1 MRGVVVLGGL
11 LGIVFSWVPPSSQAQ
26 DAALNLSVFKG
37 ESWGAHLRPILALAV
52 SAEGLIATGS
62 VDETGKLWA
71 GIPGRLQKT
80 IGAHG
85 DSVTAVAFSPDGS
98 LLFTGSDDQS
108 VRLLETRTASERQV
122 LRIQGR
128 VRSLAASRTLLAVGT
143 DNGRIQVFELR
154 QGGAEATAL
163 LQGHS
168 AEVRNLAFKPGSGV
182 LLSGSRDG
190 TVRLWDAAKGTSLAS
205 KSEGVPVSGVAFD
218 PAGQRLAYALE
229 NGLVYLHPANAFSQN
244 SAVRAPGGVLALA
257 LSPDG
262 AYVALAVRGGGV
274 QMLEVASRK
283 LSPAWSD
290 PRDVAA
296 LAFLPSGT
304 GLVAAAGTQVFA
316 WVAPTAVFRPGAV
329 QAGPPEGQKGGVRI
343 TSTPSGATVLHEGKV
358 LGNTPLTIEDLEP
371 GSYRFTLRLQ
381 GYESR
386 EISVTVTAGRIQAV
400 EARLTQVAAAQPQP
414 GPPAAVS
421 PTVAL
426 ISPPNREIDSL
437 EFSVVLRI
445 SNPAGVPLEIELV
458 DASTGRTLTRL
469 EARNVGVETTE
480 TRSYTFRLPPDTPP
494 GIVQLTIVV
503 TPRGGA
509 PQTLYAT
516 VNYQPARP
524 SQPQAALKRLRVLV
538 VGINKYEDPNIR
550 PLGLAEKDASD
561 LARVFERQK
570 GRAYDEVQVV
580 RLLGKDALLPRVK
593 STLGEFRRNASDSDT
608 TVLFFSGH
616 GFNDGQVY
624 LIPMY
629 NSRLS
634 DLESDSL
641 RQSDVEDFVSKTRG
655 RVMVFIDTCYSGAVV
670 GGRSNNPDPDR
681 FVQSLAA
688 GSGDRLVMAASR
700 GGQPALEKPDWGN
713 GAFTKALLEALEG
726 GAADA
731 SGVVTSSQLFAYV
744 SRRVRELTQNQQI
757 PQQRFVGEDFPVA
770 RVR

>member
-1 MRGVVVLGGL
+1 MRGAGVLGGL
-11 LGIVFSWVPPSSQAQ
+11 LAATALAWVLSSQAQ
-26 DAALNLSVFKG
+26 NTALNLSVFRG
-37 ESWGAHLRPILALAV
+37 ESWGAHLRSILALAV

-62 VDETGKLWA
+62 VDETGKLWT

-80 IGAHG
+80 IGAHA

-108 VRLLETRTASERQV
+108 VRVLETRSSSERQV

-154 QGGAEATAL
+154 QGGAEALAL

-168 AEVRNLAFKPGSGV
+168 AEVRALAFRPGSGV

-190 TVRLWDAAKGTSLAS
+190 TVRLWDAARGSSLAS
-205 KSEGVPVSGVAFD
+205 RSEGVPVGAVAFD
-218 PAGQRLAYALE
+218 PAGQRLAYGLE
-229 NGLVYLHPANAFSQN
+229 SGLVYLDPASAFSQG
-244 SAVRAPGGVLALA
+244 SAARASGGVQALA
-257 LSPDG
+257 FSPDG
-262 AYVALAVRGGGV
+262 AYLALAVRGGGI
-274 QMLEVASRK
+274 QMLEVASRR
-283 LSPAWSD
+283 LGPAWSD
-290 PRDVAA
+290 PRDVVA

-304 GLVAAAGTQVFA
+304 GLVAAAGTQIFA

-329 QAGPPEGQKGGVRI
+329 QAGQPEGQKGGVRI
-343 TSTPSGATVLHEGKV
+343 TSTPGGASVLHEGRL
-358 LGNTPLTIEDLEP
+358 LGTTPLTIEDLEP
-371 GSYRFTLRLQ
+371 GTYHFTLQLQ

-386 EISVTVTAGRIQAV
+386 EVSVTVTAGRIQAV
-400 EARLTQVAAAQPQP
+400 EARLTQVAAAQPRP
-414 GPPAAVS
+414 SPPAAS

-426 ISPPNREIDSL
+426 ISPPNRDIDSL

-469 EARNVGVETTE
+469 EARNVGVESTE
-480 TRSYTFRLPPDTPP
+480 TRTYTFRLPPDTQP
-494 GIVQLTIVV
+494 GVVQLTIVV
-503 TPRGGA
+503 TPRGGV

-524 SQPQAALKRLRVLV
+524 SQPQATLRRLRVLV

-580 RLLGKDALLPRVK
+580 RLLGKEALLPRVK
-593 STLGEFRRNASDSDT
+593 SVLGEFRRNAGDGDT

-681 FVQSLAA
+681 FVQSLAS

-713 GAFTKALLEALEG
+713 GAFTKALIEALEG
-726 GAADA
+726 GAADG